1 MKRTRICI
9 ASITAALFALPA
21 AAQEPGFYAG
31 ISAGRS
37 KFNNQCDGI
46 PSGASCDENATT
58 WKLFGGYQFSRN
70 LAAELGYSNEL
81 AKASAS
87 GFGVTADLKASA
99 LEAVVIPSV
108 PLGDFSLFAKL
119 GIYAADTK
127 GTSNVGISAS
137 DSNSSWTAG
146 LGAGYNF
153 SRNLGAR
160 LEWQRYNKV
169 GGDNTGKADVDVF
182 NVGLLYR
189 F

>member
-1 MKRTRICI
+1 MKTNCI
-9 ASITAALFALPA
+9 IIGITAALFALPA

-31 ISAGRS
+31 ISVGQS
-37 KFNNQCDGI
+37 KYNNQCDGI
-46 PSGASCDENATT
+46 PSGVTCDENTT
-58 WKLFGGYQFSRN
+58 TYKLFGGYQFNRN
-70 LAAELGYSNEL
+70 LAVELGYSPEL

-87 GFGVTADLKASA
+87 GLGLNLDAKASA
-99 LEAVVIPSV
+99 LEVVAIPSL

-119 GIYAADTK
+119 GLYAAETK
-127 GTSNVGISAS
+127 LSSNVGPDAT

-146 LGAGYNF
+146 AGAGYSF
-153 SRNLGAR
+153 TKNLGAR

-169 GGDNTGKADVDVF
+169 GGDNTVKSDVDVF